1 MIKTSG
7 LVFAMLDEIA
17 SALNFS
23 YSVVPP
29 EDNSMGF
36 RKKVLICSIFDTL
49 SNDPSISEG
58 HK

>member
-1 MIKTSG
+1 MMKTSG

-23 YSVVPP
+23 YSVIPP

-36 RKKVLICSIFDTL
+36 RKKVFICEIRFCL
-49 SNDPSISEG
+49 
-58 HK
+58 